1 MLTQDRT
8 HSDAAV
14 LTGAVRELARRTHFP
29 VSFGGLVDDGG
40 THISAIHGSRTRSL
54 DGLTV
59 QVMRGLGGRAMAELR
74 PRATPNYGAARH
86 ITHDYDRHI
95 LGEGISTLLAV
106 PVIVGG
112 RVRGLL
118 YGGAWASA
126 NVGEVAMQ
134 PAFQVADA
142 LATELRVRD
151 EVERRL
157 ASLDGVTGAAG
168 GTVDG
173 SAAGHPA
180 TPGGAAPGGAVHPPL
195 PAAHREELRESYAE
209 LRTIASAISDPGVR
223 ARLAHVEQ
231 RLAALSGDEEPA
243 PLAATV
249 SLSPRET
256 DVLACAAVG
265 ATNAQIAA
273 QLSLREG
280 TVKAYLSS
288 AMAKLDA
295 STRHAAVTRARR
307 SGLLP

>member
-1 MLTQDRT
+1 MLTQERT
-8 HSDAAV
+8 DSDAAV
-14 LTGAVRELARRTHFP
+14 LTGAVRELARRTRFP
-29 VSFGGLVDDGG
+29 VSFGGLVNNGNAY
-40 THISAIHGSRTRSL
+40 ISAIHGSRTRSL
-54 DGLTV
+54 GGLNV

-74 PRATPNYGAARH
+74 PRATPDYGAARH

-118 YGGAWASA
+118 YGGAWSST
-126 NVGEVAMQ
+126 NVGEVVMN

-157 ASLDGVTGAAG
+157 ATLDGATG
-168 GTVDG
+168 
-173 SAAGHPA
+173 PA
-180 TPGGAAPGGAVHPPL
+180 SGAMGPLAPGAPGGTTTQTAPHPSL

-209 LRTIASAISDPGVR
+209 LRTIASAINDPAVR
-223 ARLAHVEQ
+223 ARLAQVEQ
-231 RLAALSGDEEPA
+231 RLAALSGDDDTA
-243 PLAATV
+243 QMASSV

-256 DVLACAAVG
+256 DVLACAAIG

-295 STRHAAVTRARR
+295 STRHAAVTKARR

>member
-1 MLTQDRT
+1 MLTPDRID
-8 HSDAAV
+8 SEASA

-29 VSFGGLVDDGG
+29 VSFGGFVDGG
-40 THISAIHGSRTRSL
+40 NAHISAIHGSRTRSL
-54 DGLTV
+54 DGLNV
-59 QVMRGLGGRAMAELR
+59 RVMRGLGGRVMAEIR
-74 PRATPNYGAARH
+74 PRATPDYGAARH

-126 NVGEVAMQ
+126 NVGEVVMK

-157 ASLDGVTGAAG
+157 ATLDGATAPASGALG
-168 GTVDG
+168 
-173 SAAGHPA
+173 PA
-180 TPGGAAPGGAVHPPL
+180 SPRAQGGAATPTEPHPSL

-209 LRTIASAISDPGVR
+209 LRTIAAAITDPDVR

-231 RLAALSGDEEPA
+231 RLAALSGDDDTA
-243 PLAATV
+243 QLTSSV

-256 DVLACAAVG
+256 DVLACAAIG

-295 STRHAAVTRARR
+295 STRHAAVTKARR

>member
-8 HSDAAV
+8 DSEASA

-29 VSFGGLVDDGG
+29 VSFGGLVSDGNARIG
-40 THISAIHGSRTRSL
+40 AIYGSRTRSL
-54 DGLTV
+54 DGLSV

-74 PRATPNYGAARH
+74 PRATPDYGAARH

-118 YGGAWASA
+118 YGGAWAST
-126 NVGEVAMQ
+126 NVDEVVMK

-157 ASLDGVTGAAG
+157 SALDAGPGLTGV
-168 GTVDG
+168 
-173 SAAGHPA
+173 SATSPAQHPS
-180 TPGGAAPGGAVHPPL
+180 L

-209 LRTIASAISDPGVR
+209 LRTIASTITDPSVR
-223 ARLAHVEQ
+223 ARLEQVEQ
-231 RLAALSGDEEPA
+231 RLAVLSGDDDA
-243 PLAATV
+243 QHQASTV
-249 SLSPRET
+249 TLSPRET
-256 DVLACAAVG
+256 DVLACAAIG

-288 AMAKLDA
+288 AMSKLDA
-295 STRHAAVTRARR
+295 STRHAAVTKARR

>member
-1 MLTQDRT
+1 MLTPDRT
-8 HSDAAV
+8 DTEASA

-29 VSFGGLVDDGG
+29 VSFGGLVQDGNARIGAIYG
-40 THISAIHGSRTRSL
+40 TRTRSL
-54 DGLTV
+54 DGLNV

-74 PRATPNYGAARH
+74 PRATPDYGAARH

-106 PVIVGG
+106 PVIVSG

-118 YGGAWASA
+118 YGGAWSSA
-126 NVGEVAMQ
+126 NVGEVVIK

-157 ASLDGVTGAAG
+157 SALDVTAGVEGLPAASPAH
-168 GTVDG
+168 
-173 SAAGHPA
+173 HPS
-180 TPGGAAPGGAVHPPL
+180 L

-209 LRTIASAISDPGVR
+209 LRTIASAITDPAVR
-223 ARLAHVEQ
+223 ARLAQVEQ
-231 RLAALSGDEEPA
+231 RLAALSGDDDVPHQ
-243 PLAATV
+243 PSTV
-249 SLSPRET
+249 TLSPRET
-256 DVLACAAVG
+256 DVLACAAIG

-295 STRHAAVTRARR
+295 STRHAAVTKARR

>member
-1 MLTQDRT
+1 MLTPDRT
-8 HSDAAV
+8 ESEAAV

-29 VSFGGLVDDGG
+29 VSFGGLVDNGG
-40 THISAIHGSRTRSL
+40 TRISAIHGSRTRSL

-74 PRATPNYGAARH
+74 PRATPDYGAARH

-118 YGGAWASA
+118 YGGSWASA
-126 NVGEVAMQ
+126 NVGGVAMK

-157 ASLDGVTGAAG
+157 ATLDGATGA
-168 GTVDG
+168 V
-173 SAAGHPA
+173 
-180 TPGGAAPGGAVHPPL
+180 GGASDGVGAGRSSATTTPSVVHPSL

-209 LRTIASAISDPGVR
+209 LRTIASTISDPDVR

-231 RLAALSGDEEPA
+231 RLAALSGDDESV
-243 PLAATV
+243 PLASTV

-256 DVLACAAVG
+256 DVLACAAIG

-280 TVKAYLSS
+280 TVKAYISS

>member
-1 MLTQDRT
+1 MLTQERAEADV
-8 HSDAAV
+8 DA
-14 LTGAVRELARRTHFP
+14 LTGAVRDLARQTHFP
-29 VSFGGLVDDGG
+29 VAFGGLIQDGRARIA
-40 THISAIHGSRTRSL
+40 TIVGSRTRSL

-74 PRATPNYGAARH
+74 PRATPDYGAARH

-95 LGEGISTLLAV
+95 LGEGISSLLAV

-112 RVRGLL
+112 RVRALL

-126 NVGEVAMQ
+126 NVGDVVMK

-151 EVERRL
+151 EVDRRL
-157 ASLDGVTGAAG
+157 STLDGATAPGTPAAGLIGSGATGAPTGQA
-168 GTVDG
+168 VP
-173 SAAGHPA
+173 HPS
-180 TPGGAAPGGAVHPPL
+180 L

-209 LRTIASAISDPGVR
+209 LRTIASSIADPDVR
-223 ARLAHVEQ
+223 ARIAQVEQ
-231 RLAALSGDEEPA
+231 RLAVLSGDDEASHAA
-243 PLAATV
+243 PSV

-256 DVLACAAVG
+256 DVLACAAIG

-273 QLSLREG
+273 QLALREG

-288 AMAKLDA
+288 AMSKLDA
-295 STRHAAVTRARR
+295 STRFAAVTKARR

>member
-8 HSDAAV
+8 DSEAAL
-14 LTGAVRELARRTHFP
+14 LTGAVRELARQTHFP
-29 VSFGGLVDDGG
+29 VSFGGIIHGDSAR
-40 THISAIHGSRTRSL
+40 ISAIHGNRTRSL

-59 QVMRGLGGRAMAELR
+59 KVMRGLGGRAMAELR
-74 PRATPNYGAARH
+74 PRATPDYGAARH

-106 PVIVGG
+106 PVVVSG

-126 NVGEVAMQ
+126 NIGEVAMK
-134 PAFQVADA
+134 PAFQIADA

-151 EVERRL
+151 EVARRL
-157 ASLDGVTGAAG
+157 TILDSATAPAAG
-168 GTVDG
+168 AIDRGADG
-173 SAAGHPA
+173 PSGAPARPASAHPS
-180 TPGGAAPGGAVHPPL
+180 L

-209 LRTIASAISDPGVR
+209 LRTIASAIHDPEVR

-231 RLAALSGDEEPA
+231 RLAALSGDDEPA
-243 PLAATV
+243 PLTSSV

-256 DVLACAAVG
+256 DVLACAAIG

>member
-1 MLTQDRT
+1 MLTQERT
-8 HSDAAV
+8 SNDVDA
-14 LTGAVRELARRTHFP
+14 LTGAVRDLARQTHFP
-29 VSFGGLVDDGG
+29 VAFGGMVQDGRAGIG
-40 THISAIHGSRTRSL
+40 TVVGSRTRSL
-54 DGLTV
+54 DGLNV

-74 PRATPNYGAARH
+74 PRATPDYRAARH

-95 LGEGISTLLAV
+95 LGEGISSLLAV

-112 RVRGLL
+112 RVRALL

-126 NVGEVAMQ
+126 NVGDVVMK

-151 EVERRL
+151 EVARRL
-157 ASLDGVTGAAG
+157 SALDGATSSGAASGTG
-168 GTVDG
+168 GSGTGTTARAVP
-173 SAAGHPA
+173 HPS
-180 TPGGAAPGGAVHPPL
+180 L

-209 LRTIASAISDPGVR
+209 LRTIASSIADPAVR
-223 ARLAHVEQ
+223 ARLAQVEQ
-231 RLAALSGDEEPA
+231 RLAVLSGDDEASYPVS
-243 PLAATV
+243 TV
-249 SLSPRET
+249 TLSPRET
-256 DVLACAAVG
+256 DVLACAAIG

-288 AMAKLDA
+288 AMSKLDA
-295 STRHAAVTRARR
+295 STRFAAVTKARR

>member
-8 HSDAAV
+8 DSEASA

-29 VSFGGLVDDGG
+29 VSFGGLVNDG
-40 THISAIHGSRTRSL
+40 SARIGAIYGSRTRSL
-54 DGLTV
+54 DGLSV

-74 PRATPNYGAARH
+74 PRATPDYGSARH

-126 NVGEVAMQ
+126 NVGEVVMK

-157 ASLDGVTGAAG
+157 SALDGATGPGAGTTGGIGAGVAGVTA
-168 GTVDG
+168 T
-173 SAAGHPA
+173 SPTQHPS
-180 TPGGAAPGGAVHPPL
+180 L

-209 LRTIASAISDPGVR
+209 LRTIASAITDPAVR
-223 ARLAHVEQ
+223 ARLEQVEH
-231 RLAALSGDEEPA
+231 RLAALSGDDDPHHQ
-243 PLAATV
+243 AAAV

-256 DVLACAAVG
+256 DVLACAAIG
-265 ATNAQIAA
+265 ATNAQIAT

-288 AMAKLDA
+288 AMSKLDA
-295 STRHAAVTRARR
+295 STRHAAVTKARR

>member
-1 MLTQDRT
+1 M
-8 HSDAAV
+8 
-14 LTGAVRELARRTHFP
+14 
-29 VSFGGLVDDGG
+29 SFGGLVSDGTARIG
-40 THISAIHGSRTRSL
+40 AIYGSRTRSL
-54 DGLTV
+54 DGLSV

-74 PRATPNYGAARH
+74 PRATPDYGAARH

-118 YGGAWASA
+118 YGGAWAST
-126 NVGEVAMQ
+126 NVGEVVMK

-157 ASLDGVTGAAG
+157 SALDAGPGLTGVPAASPAQ
-168 GTVDG
+168 
-173 SAAGHPA
+173 HPS
-180 TPGGAAPGGAVHPPL
+180 L

-209 LRTIASAISDPGVR
+209 LRTIASTITDPSVR
-223 ARLAHVEQ
+223 ARLEQVEQ
-231 RLAALSGDEEPA
+231 RLAVLSGDGDA
-243 PLAATV
+243 QHQASTV
-249 SLSPRET
+249 TLSPRET
-256 DVLACAAVG
+256 DVLACAAIG

-288 AMAKLDA
+288 AMSKLDA
-295 STRHAAVTRARR
+295 STRHAAVTKARR

>member
-1 MLTQDRT
+1 MLTQDRAD
-8 HSDAAV
+8 SESSA

-29 VSFGGLVDDGG
+29 VSFGGLVHDGNARIG
-40 THISAIHGSRTRSL
+40 AICGSRTRSL

-74 PRATPNYGAARH
+74 PRATPDYGAARH
-86 ITHDYDRHI
+86 ITHDYDRQI

-118 YGGAWASA
+118 YGGAWAST
-126 NVGEVAMQ
+126 NVGEVVMK

-157 ASLDGVTGAAG
+157 SALDGSTGPAGNTGAVP
-168 GTVDG
+168 TES
-173 SAAGHPA
+173 SARLSRTEA
-180 TPGGAAPGGAVHPPL
+180 L

-209 LRTIASAISDPGVR
+209 LRTIASAITDPGVR
-223 ARLAHVEQ
+223 ARIAQVEQ
-231 RLAALSGDEEPA
+231 RLAVLSGDDEPSHQTS
-243 PLAATV
+243 TV

-256 DVLACAAVG
+256 DVLACAAIG

-288 AMAKLDA
+288 AMSKLDA
-295 STRHAAVTRARR
+295 STRHAAVTKARR

>member
-1 MLTQDRT
+1 MLTQERAAADV
-8 HSDAAV
+8 DA
-14 LTGAVRELARRTHFP
+14 LTGAVRDLARQTHFP
-29 VSFGGLVDDGG
+29 VAFGGLVQDGRARIG
-40 THISAIHGSRTRSL
+40 TIVGSRTRSL

-74 PRATPNYGAARH
+74 PRATPDYGAARH
-86 ITHDYDRHI
+86 ITHDYDRNI
-95 LGEGISTLLAV
+95 LGEGISSLLAV

-112 RVRGLL
+112 RVRALL

-126 NVGEVAMQ
+126 NVGDVVMK

-151 EVERRL
+151 EVDRRL
-157 ASLDGVTGAAG
+157 STLDGATVPAPSRVVGSGATGAPAA
-168 GTVDG
+168 G
-173 SAAGHPA
+173 SAPHPS
-180 TPGGAAPGGAVHPPL
+180 L

-209 LRTIASAISDPGVR
+209 LRTIASSIADPAVR
-223 ARLAHVEQ
+223 ARLAQVEQ
-231 RLAALSGDEEPA
+231 RLAVLSGDDETSHATP
-243 PLAATV
+243 TV

-256 DVLACAAVG
+256 DVLACAAIG

-288 AMAKLDA
+288 AMSKLDA
-295 STRHAAVTRARR
+295 STRFAAVTKARR
-307 SGLLP
+307 IGLLP

>member
-1 MLTQDRT
+1 MLTQERAN
-8 HSDAAV
+8 SDADA
-14 LTGAVRELARRTHFP
+14 LTSAVRELARQTRFP
-29 VSFGGLVDDGG
+29 VAFGGLVNDGHARIG
-40 THISAIHGSRTRSL
+40 AIVGSRTRSL
-54 DGLTV
+54 EGLSV

-74 PRATPNYGAARH
+74 PRATPDYGAARH

-118 YGGAWASA
+118 YGGAWASD
-126 NVGEVAMQ
+126 NVGEVVMK

-151 EVERRL
+151 EVDRRL
-157 ASLDGVTGAAG
+157 AALGATVTAQPKTQTGAQHAG
-168 GTVDG
+168 
-173 SAAGHPA
+173 APALPA
-180 TPGGAAPGGAVHPPL
+180 T
-195 PAAHREELRESYAE
+195 HREELRESYAE
-209 LRTIASAISDPGVR
+209 LRTIASAISDPAVR
-223 ARLAHVEQ
+223 ERLAHVER
-231 RLAALSGDEEPA
+231 RLTALSGDEAPA
-243 PLAATV
+243 PEACSI

-256 DVLACAAVG
+256 DVLACAAIG

-295 STRHAAVTRARR
+295 STRHAAVTKARR
-307 SGLLP
+307 AGLLP